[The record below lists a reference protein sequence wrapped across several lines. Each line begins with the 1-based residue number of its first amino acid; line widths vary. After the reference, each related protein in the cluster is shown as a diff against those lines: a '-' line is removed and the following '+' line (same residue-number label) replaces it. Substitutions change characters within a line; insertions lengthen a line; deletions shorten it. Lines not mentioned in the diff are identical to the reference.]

1 MLEQILIAKVFN
13 FGGICSKTRP
23 LKMDGGLQDAARED
37 KTARSM
43 IEYIFLPPA
52 DLLHM
57 TKFSCAGGETAPQAS
72 PGN

>member
-37 KTARSM
+37 KTAC
-43 IEYIFLPPA
+43 P
-52 DLLHM
+52 
-57 TKFSCAGGETAPQAS
+57 
-72 PGN
+72 